1 MIRSASYPSLEDR
14 VAVVTG
20 GGSGIGA
27 SIVEHLCAQRV
38 RVAFVDIERAA
49 SEAVRLV
56 GFLCPRFRRTFP
68 VPLRSLTRRSGVG
81 GARIV
86 PNALLPSA
94 GATQQ
99 QRDARAPAV
108 PVGSEYSA
116 EPHSVR
122 AGLRHGTIGP

>member
-81 GARIV
+81 AHV
-86 PNALLPSA
+86 SYPTPSSHPPEQPSNNE
-94 GATQQ
+94 TRELQ
-99 QRDARAPAV
+99 PC
-108 PVGSEYSA
+108 P
-116 EPHSVR
+116 
-122 AGLRHGTIGP
+122 